1 MRLLNNYFL
10 KSTLF
15 IFFLFAAIFLL
26 YSVSLLSFGFLKS
39 FILAGFITYF
49 NFALGFFSIKLTL
62 EKSAKIFLIA
72 VLGGMVLRLFLMLI
86 MVFISLKFLDI
97 RADVFIFVI
106 LFFYIVYLII
116 EIFYLFMIKGSN

>member
-1 MRLLNNYFL
+1 
-10 KSTLF
+10 
-15 IFFLFAAIFLL
+15 
-26 YSVSLLSFGFLKS
+26 
-39 FILAGFITYF
+39 
-49 NFALGFFSIKLTL
+49 
-62 EKSAKIFLIA
+62 
-72 VLGGMVLRLFLMLI
+72 MVLRLFLMLI